1 MPQNLVKLQSSE
13 KVDFDNFFFSFLI
26 SFMKERIFRGPYSAI
41 LKMSLQTFYN
51 CFIKNIESVNLQQ
64 IYSVEGN
71 AICSPL
77 HPTHL
82 NLLGSSTLS
91 SQCLWASVLGLI
103 LFFFCIVPGW
113 FNHFLWLQMSP
124 ELWWLGDCSAWTTFL
139 SQIMWVS
146 FLPCLILISYP
157 QTLFLYS
164 SPHLISFLSEIW

>member
-1 MPQNLVKLQSSE
+1 MPENLVKLQSSE
-13 KVDFDNFFFSFLI
+13 KVDSDKFFQFSH

-71 AICSPL
+71 SVCSPL

-91 SQCLWASVLGLI
+91 SQCLWASVLGFI
-103 LFFFCIVPGW
+103 LFFFCTLPGW
-113 FNHFLWLQMSP
+113 FSHFLLLQMSP
-124 ELWWLGDCSAWTTFL
+124 ELWWLGDCSARTTFL

-146 FLPCLILISYP
+146 FFYFVLFWFLTHKLCFYIL
-157 QTLFLYS
+157 
-164 SPHLISFLSEIW
+164 HLSTFFVIV